1 MTRKVSTT
9 VYLEPEQAEALKAL
23 TERTGVPMSVWVR
36 RGLDSV
42 LAMMSPPP
50 AAGAA
55 HEKGERKP

>member
-1 MTRKVSTT
+1 MSDITAM
-9 VYLEPEQAEALKAL
+9 LEIGDLI
-23 TERTGVPMSVWVR
+23 ERAPYQLSAGQKKRVAI
-36 RGLDSV
+36 DSV